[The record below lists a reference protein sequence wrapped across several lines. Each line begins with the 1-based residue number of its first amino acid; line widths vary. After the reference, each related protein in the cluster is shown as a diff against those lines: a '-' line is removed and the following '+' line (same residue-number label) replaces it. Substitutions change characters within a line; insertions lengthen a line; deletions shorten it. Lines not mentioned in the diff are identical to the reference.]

1 MYRNILS
8 PTIINYISYIEICN
22 NYICTYRRYSND
34 KINVKH
40 GKMTGLASPN
50 IDGIPHVKSPAV
62 KDRLIAGILETDV
75 LKEQY
80 LPCENGYYRI
90 EIC

>member
-1 MYRNILS
+1 
-8 PTIINYISYIEICN
+8 
-22 NYICTYRRYSND
+22 
-34 KINVKH
+34 
-40 GKMTGLASPN
+40 MTGLASPN

-90 EIC
+90 EKRILYNPVIERNHHTGKTN